1 MYSLVINLENY
12 MNKKDYHKIIV
23 QSRDAQ
29 TIWNDVPAPI
39 RGELIR
45 LFGNKLREHKE
56 YIAKLI
62 TQDSKKIYA
71 ESLGE
76 VQEAID
82 MCDFGVGLS
91 RQLYGATMGSERQD
105 HSLKEIWHPLGIV
118 GVISAFNFPCAVW
131 AWNHI
136 LAIVCGNSVIW
147 KPSPKSTQI
156 PQAIKKLW
164 DESIVQFLQGRKIRY
179 WLGNRFYLQDLL
191 QIVEGGNE
199 TAEWLADDTRIKLLS
214 ATGSTQMGKAL
225 APRVSARLG
234 RGLYEL
240 GGNNA
245 MVVSPTAN
253 LELAIQA
260 IMFSAVGTAGQRCTT
275 LRRLIVQQD
284 IYDQVIKK
292 LLNVYQLIPIGDPMD
307 SKNLMGPLI
316 DINAVN
322 KMQDV
327 LQKCRD
333 KGYTVH
339 GGEVIEGCYVRP
351 AIVETH
357 RQEQCELISEETFA
371 PILYVFQYFGLD
383 NAIRMNNIVKQG
395 LSSSIFTNNLKEAE
409 WFTSATG
416 SDCGIVNVNIGPSG
430 AEIGGAFGGEKDT
443 GGGRESGSDA
453 WKQYMRRVT
462 ITTNYGSDLPL
473 AQGIKFDV

>member
-1 MYSLVINLENY
+1 MDKSNYHNAINKAFY
-12 MNKKDYHKIIV
+12 
-23 QSRDAQ
+23 AQ
-29 TIWNDVPAPI
+29 DIWRTVPGPK

-45 LFGNKLREHKE
+45 IFGNKLRKYKTELS
-56 YIAKLI
+56 KLV

-91 RQLYGATMGSERQD
+91 RQLYGLTMPSERLD
-105 HSLKEIWHPLGIV
+105 HNLKEVWHPLGIV

-147 KPSPKSTQI
+147 KPSPHSLNVTRKCKEI
-156 PQAIKKLW
+156 W
-164 DESIVQFLQGRKIRY
+164 DEAIVEFLSQNKIRHTQGS
-179 WLGNRFYLQDLL
+179 LFHLQDLL
-191 QIVEGGNE
+191 RIVEGGNE
-199 TAEWLADDTRIKLLS
+199 PAEWMADDTRIKLLS
-214 ATGSTQMGKAL
+214 ATGSTEMGKAL
-225 APRVSARLG
+225 APKVAARMG
-234 RGLYEL
+234 KGLYEL

-245 MVVSPTAN
+245 MIVAPSAN
-253 LELAIQA
+253 LDLAVRA
-260 IMFSAVGTAGQRCTT
+260 IVFSAVGTAGQRCTT

-284 IYDQVIKK
+284 VYDKTIER
-292 LLNVYQLIPIGDPMD
+292 LLKAYESITIGDPMD
-307 SKNLMGPLI
+307 SKNLMGPLV

-322 KMQDV
+322 KMQDM

-357 RQEQCELISEETFA
+357 RQEQCELVCQETFA
-371 PILYVFQYFGLD
+371 PILYVFQYIGLD

-395 LSSSIFTNNLKEAE
+395 LSSSIFTSDIKESE
-409 WFTSATG
+409 EFTSVIG

-453 WKQYMRRVT
+453 WKQYMKRTT
-462 ITTNYGSDLPL
+462 ITVNYGKELPL
-473 AQGIKFDV
+473 AQGIQFDI

>member
-1 MYSLVINLENY
+1 MDKREYHITINKSIY
-12 MNKKDYHKIIV
+12 
-23 QSRDAQ
+23 AQ
-29 TIWNDVPAPI
+29 DIWRDVPGPK

-45 LFGNKLREHKE
+45 IFGNKLRKYKTELSE
-56 YIAKLI
+56 LV

-76 VQEAID
+76 IQEAID

-91 RQLYGATMGSERQD
+91 RQLYGLTMPSERQD
-105 HSLKEIWHPLGIV
+105 HTLKEVWHPLGIV

-136 LAIVCGNSVIW
+136 LAIICGNSVVW
-147 KPSPKSTQI
+147 KPSPRSLNITRKCKEI
-156 PQAIKKLW
+156 W
-164 DESIVQFLQGRKIRY
+164 DEAVVKFLSQNKIRHTQ
-179 WLGNRFYLQDLL
+179 GNRFHLQDLL
-191 QIVEGGNE
+191 QIIDGDNE
-199 TAEWLADDTRIKLLS
+199 PAEWMADDTRIKLLS
-214 ATGSTQMGKAL
+214 ATGSTEMGKAL
-225 APRVSARLG
+225 APRVSARMG

-253 LELAIQA
+253 LDLAIRA
-260 IMFSAVGTAGQRCTT
+260 IVFSAVGTAGQRCTT

-284 IYDQVIKK
+284 VYNKTIER
-292 LLNVYQLIPIGDPMD
+292 LLKAYESITIGDPMD

-327 LQKCRD
+327 LQKCRN

-339 GGEVIEGCYVRP
+339 GGDVIQGCYVKP

-357 RQEQCELISEETFA
+357 QQEQCELVCQETFA
-371 PILYVFQYFGLD
+371 PILYIFKYIGLD

-395 LSSSIFTNNLKEAE
+395 LSSSIFTNDIKEAE
-409 WFTSATG
+409 EFTSAVG

-462 ITTNYGSDLPL
+462 ITTNYGRDLPL
-473 AQGIKFDV
+473 AQGIKFDI